1 MRSAEILKQ
10 INAIPELKLQY
21 LKSLKLSGQV
31 NETKNGKLWRTHKV
45 KKGVDHYKIW
55 NLKDKV
61 IKTGVSK

>member
-1 MRSAEILKQ
+1 MRSSELWKEICKHPKAKLAVMQALKMT
-10 INAIPELKLQY
+10 
-21 LKSLKLSGQV
+21 GQV

-45 KKGVDHYKIW
+45 KNGVDHYKIW